1 MIYVLNQKES
11 SSSVAIDKASAHF
24 SASHVIVSDQYE
36 EGLHGHNYLV
46 EIEIEGNVNTEG
58 LLIDFIFLEKLLSQA
73 LSNWD
78 HYVLLPSKNNQM
90 KFSENEDNIE
100 IKYGNRFY
108 SLPKTEIKF
117 LSCTNV
123 TTEILAQL
131 LGEKLRNRL
140 HQEEF
145 WKRIQAI
152 KITIWETSVYRAS
165 YTIRSNPLGK

>member
-1 MIYVLNQKES
+1 LIYVLKQKEI
-11 SSSVAIDKASAHF
+11 SSSVAIDKGSAHF
-24 SASHVIVSDQYE
+24 SASHVIISDQFE

-46 EIEIEGNVNTEG
+46 EIEIEGNVDPDD

-73 LSNWD
+73 LLNWD
-78 HYVLLPSKNNQM
+78 HFVLLPSNNKKM
-90 KFSENEDNIE
+90 KICENEDNIE

-108 SLPKTEIKF
+108 SLPKAEIKF

-123 TTEILAQL
+123 TTEVLARL
-131 LGEKLRNRL
+131 LGEKLRALL

-165 YTIRSNPLGK
+165 YTIRPNPLEK